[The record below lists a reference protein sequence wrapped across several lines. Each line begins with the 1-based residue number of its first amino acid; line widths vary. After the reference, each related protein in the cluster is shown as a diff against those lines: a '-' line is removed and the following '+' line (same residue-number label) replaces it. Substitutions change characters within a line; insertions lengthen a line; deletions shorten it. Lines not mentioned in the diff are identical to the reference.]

1 MLLLSLV
8 LFAIVGLA
16 ALVMESA
23 AQDWRDEHV

>member
-1 MLLLSLV
+1 MLVISLALLTV
-8 LFAIVGLA
+8 IGLA